1 MKILVTGAAGFI
13 GFHLCKKLL
22 EDKHQILGIDNI
34 NNYYDVKLKKN
45 RLKILLGKKN
55 FKFKKIDISD
65 TNFVKKIYPIAK
77 NFRIIIHLAAQAG
90 VRYSIT
96 HPYKYIESNVKAQIS
111 ILELAKKIKSFEHL
125 IYASSSSVYGSN
137 KKTPFSIDDRVDNPI
152 SLYGASKRSGELITQ
167 SYSKMFNI
175 NCTGLRFFS
184 VYGPWG
190 RPDMAAYI
198 FTKNIFQNKTL
209 DLFNFGRMERDF
221 TFVDL
226 FSGAL
231 SPGLILVLPI
241 GITFYLVW
249 ATVTFIDDIINGITP
264 LIKIKKRKDN
274 IHKIYN
280 LGNNKPQKLLKM
292 ISLLEMLC
300 QRKAK
305 INKKRMQPGDVRH
318 TYANIKE
325 SKKDLRFK
333 PKTNLKEGLEK
344 FVAWYK
350 NYHNI
355 I

>member
-13 GFHLCKKLL
+13 GFHLCEKLL
-22 EDKHQILGIDNI
+22 KDKHQVLGIDNI
-34 NNYYDVKLKKN
+34 NNYYDVKLKKD
-45 RLKILLGKKN
+45 RLKILLKKKF

-77 NFRIIIHLAAQAG
+77 NFKIIIHLAAQAG

-111 ILELAKKIKSFEHL
+111 ILELAKKINSFEHL
-125 IYASSSSVYGSN
+125 IYASSSSVYGAN
-137 KKTPFSIDDRVDNPI
+137 KKIPFSTNDRVDNPV
-152 SLYGASKRSGELITQ
+152 SLYGASKRAGELITQ
-167 SYSKMFNI
+167 SYSRMFSI

-221 TFVDL
+221 TFVN
-226 FSGAL
+226 
-231 SPGLILVLPI
+231 
-241 GITFYLVW
+241 
-249 ATVTFIDDIINGITP
+249 DIISGITP
-264 LIKIKKRKDN
+264 LIKIKKRKSN
-274 IHKIYN
+274 MHKIYN

-292 ISLLEMLC
+292 VSLLEMLC
-300 QRKAK
+300 KRKAR
-305 INKKRMQPGDVRH
+305 INKKGIQLGDVRH

-325 SKKDLRFK
+325 SKKDLKFK
-333 PKTNLKEGLEK
+333 PKTNLKDGLEK
-344 FVAWYK
+344 FVTWYK
-350 NYHNI
+350 DYHNI
-355 I
+355 H

>member
-22 EDKHQILGIDNI
+22 EDKHTVLGIDNI

-55 FKFKKIDISD
+55 FKFKKVDISD

-111 ILELAKKIKSFEHL
+111 ILELAKKIKSFQHL
-125 IYASSSSVYGSN
+125 IYASSSSVYGAN
-137 KKTPFSIDDRVDNPI
+137 KKTPFSINDRVDNPV
-152 SLYGASKRSGELITQ
+152 SLYGASKRAGELIAQ
-167 SYSKMFNI
+167 SYSRMFNI

-198 FTKNIFQNKTL
+198 FTRDIFQNKSL

-221 TFVDL
+221 TF
-226 FSGAL
+226 
-231 SPGLILVLPI
+231 
-241 GITFYLVW
+241 
-249 ATVTFIDDIINGITP
+249 IDDIISGITP
-264 LIKIKKRKDN
+264 LIKTKKRKSN
-274 IHKIYN
+274 LHKIYN
-280 LGNNKPQKLLKM
+280 LGNNKPQQLLKM

-300 QRKAK
+300 ERKAK
-305 INKKRMQPGDVRH
+305 INKKRMQLGDVRH

-325 SKKDLRFK
+325 SKKDLKFK
-333 PKTNLKEGLEK
+333 PKTNLKEGLEQ
-344 FVAWYK
+344 FVNWYK
-350 NYHNI
+350 EYHKIN
-355 I
+355 

>member
-111 ILELAKKIKSFEHL
+111 ILELAKKIKNFEHL

-137 KKTPFSIDDRVDNPI
+137 KKIPFSIDDRVDNPI

-175 NCTGLRFFS
+175 LYCL
-184 VYGPWG
+184 
-190 RPDMAAYI
+190 
-198 FTKNIFQNKTL
+198 
-209 DLFNFGRMERDF
+209 
-221 TFVDL
+221 
-226 FSGAL
+226 L
-231 SPGLILVLPI
+231 S
-241 GITFYLVW
+241 
-249 ATVTFIDDIINGITP
+249 
-264 LIKIKKRKDN
+264 
-274 IHKIYN
+274 
-280 LGNNKPQKLLKM
+280 
-292 ISLLEMLC
+292 
-300 QRKAK
+300 
-305 INKKRMQPGDVRH
+305 
-318 TYANIKE
+318 
-325 SKKDLRFK
+325 
-333 PKTNLKEGLEK
+333 
-344 FVAWYK
+344 
-350 NYHNI
+350 
-355 I
+355 

>member
-152 SLYGASKRSGELITQ
+152 SLYGASKRSGELITK

-221 TFVDL
+221 
-226 FSGAL
+226 
-231 SPGLILVLPI
+231 
-241 GITFYLVW
+241 
-249 ATVTFIDDIINGITP
+249 TFIDDIINGITP

>member
-13 GFHLCKKLL
+13 GFHLCKRLL

-65 TNFVKKIYPIAK
+65 ANFVKKIYPIAK

-221 TFVDL
+221 TF
-226 FSGAL
+226 
-231 SPGLILVLPI
+231 
-241 GITFYLVW
+241 
-249 ATVTFIDDIINGITP
+249 IDDIINGITP

>member
-1 MKILVTGAAGFI
+1 MKILVTGTAGFI
-13 GFHLCKKLL
+13 GFHLCKRLL

-65 TNFVKKIYPIAK
+65 ANFVKKIYPIAK

-221 TFVDL
+221 TF
-226 FSGAL
+226 
-231 SPGLILVLPI
+231 
-241 GITFYLVW
+241 
-249 ATVTFIDDIINGITP
+249 IDDIINGITP

>member
-13 GFHLCKKLL
+13 GFHLCEKLL
-22 EDKHQILGIDNI
+22 EEKYTVLGVDNI
-34 NNYYDVKLKKN
+34 NNYYDVKLKKD
-45 RLKILLGKKN
+45 RLKILLRKTN
-55 FKFKKIDISD
+55 FKFKKLDISD
-65 TNFVKKIYPIAK
+65 NNFVKKIYPIAK
-77 NFRIIIHLAAQAG
+77 NFKVIIHLAAQAG

-125 IYASSSSVYGSN
+125 IYASSSSVYGTN
-137 KKTPFSIDDRVDNPI
+137 KKIPFSINDRVDSPA
-152 SLYGASKRSGELITQ
+152 SLYGASKRAGELITK
-167 SYSKMFNI
+167 SYSRMFNI

-198 FTKNIFQNKTL
+198 FTKNIFQNKTI

-221 TFVDL
+221 TF
-226 FSGAL
+226 
-231 SPGLILVLPI
+231 
-241 GITFYLVW
+241 
-249 ATVTFIDDIINGITP
+249 IDDIISGITP
-264 LIKIKKRKDN
+264 LIKTKKRKSN

-280 LGNNKPQKLLKM
+280 LGNNKPQQLLKM
-292 ISLLEMLC
+292 VSLLEMLC
-300 QRKAK
+300 ERKAK

-325 SKKDLRFK
+325 SKKDLKFK
-333 PKTNLKEGLEK
+333 PKTSLKEGLEK
-344 FVAWYK
+344 FVTWYK

-355 I
+355 T

>member
-13 GFHLCKKLL
+13 GFHLCEKLL
-22 EDKHQILGIDNI
+22 EEKYTVLGVDNI
-34 NNYYDVKLKKN
+34 NNYYDVKLKKD
-45 RLKILLGKKN
+45 RLKILLRKTN
-55 FKFKKIDISD
+55 FKFKKLDISD
-65 TNFVKKIYPIAK
+65 NNFVKKIYPIAK
-77 NFRIIIHLAAQAG
+77 NFKVIIHLAAQAG

-125 IYASSSSVYGSN
+125 IYASSSSVYGTN
-137 KKTPFSIDDRVDNPI
+137 KKIPFSINDRVDSPA
-152 SLYGASKRSGELITQ
+152 SLYGASKRAGELITK
-167 SYSKMFNI
+167 SYSRMFNI

-221 TFVDL
+221 TF
-226 FSGAL
+226 
-231 SPGLILVLPI
+231 
-241 GITFYLVW
+241 
-249 ATVTFIDDIINGITP
+249 IDDIISGITP
-264 LIKIKKRKDN
+264 LIKTKKRKSN

-280 LGNNKPQKLLKM
+280 LGNNKPQQLLKM
-292 ISLLEMLC
+292 VSLLEMLC
-300 QRKAK
+300 ERKAK

-325 SKKDLRFK
+325 SKKDLKFK
-333 PKTNLKEGLEK
+333 PKTSLKEGLEK
-344 FVAWYK
+344 FVTWYK

-355 I
+355 T

>member
-1 MKILVTGAAGFI
+1 MKIFVTGTAGFI
-13 GFHLCKKLL
+13 GFHLCKRLL

-65 TNFVKKIYPIAK
+65 ANFVKKIYPIAK

-221 TFVDL
+221 TF
-226 FSGAL
+226 
-231 SPGLILVLPI
+231 
-241 GITFYLVW
+241 
-249 ATVTFIDDIINGITP
+249 IDDIINGITP

>member
-13 GFHLCKKLL
+13 GFHLCEKLL
-22 EDKHQILGIDNI
+22 EEKYTVLGVDNI
-34 NNYYDVKLKKN
+34 NNYYDVKLKKD
-45 RLKILLGKKN
+45 RLKILLRKTN
-55 FKFKKIDISD
+55 FKFKKLDISD
-65 TNFVKKIYPIAK
+65 NNFVKKIYPIAK
-77 NFRIIIHLAAQAG
+77 NFKVIIHLAAQAG

-125 IYASSSSVYGSN
+125 IYASSSSVYGTN
-137 KKTPFSIDDRVDNPI
+137 KKIPFSINDRVDSPA
-152 SLYGASKRSGELITQ
+152 SLYGASKRAGELITK
-167 SYSKMFNI
+167 SYSRMFNI

-221 TFVDL
+221 TF
-226 FSGAL
+226 
-231 SPGLILVLPI
+231 
-241 GITFYLVW
+241 
-249 ATVTFIDDIINGITP
+249 IDDIISGITP
-264 LIKIKKRKDN
+264 LIKIKKRKSN

-280 LGNNKPQKLLKM
+280 LGNNKPQQLLKM
-292 ISLLEMLC
+292 VSLLEMLC
-300 QRKAK
+300 ERKAK

-325 SKKDLRFK
+325 SKKDLKFK

-344 FVAWYK
+344 FVTWYK

-355 I
+355 T

>member
-13 GFHLCKKLL
+13 GFHLCEKLL
-22 EDKHQILGIDNI
+22 EAKHQILGIDNI

-65 TNFVKKIYPIAK
+65 ANFVKKIYPIAK

-221 TFVDL
+221 TF
-226 FSGAL
+226 
-231 SPGLILVLPI
+231 
-241 GITFYLVW
+241 
-249 ATVTFIDDIINGITP
+249 IDDIINGITP

>member
-13 GFHLCKKLL
+13 GFHLCKRLL

-34 NNYYDVKLKKN
+34 TNYYDVKLKKN

-65 TNFVKKIYPIAK
+65 ANFVKKIYPIAK

-221 TFVDL
+221 TF
-226 FSGAL
+226 
-231 SPGLILVLPI
+231 
-241 GITFYLVW
+241 
-249 ATVTFIDDIINGITP
+249 IDDIINGITP

>member
-13 GFHLCKKLL
+13 GFHLCKRLL

-221 TFVDL
+221 TF
-226 FSGAL
+226 
-231 SPGLILVLPI
+231 
-241 GITFYLVW
+241 
-249 ATVTFIDDIINGITP
+249 IDDIINGITP

>member
-13 GFHLCKKLL
+13 GFHLCEKLL
-22 EDKHQILGIDNI
+22 KDKHQILGIDNI
-34 NNYYDVKLKKN
+34 NNYYDVKLKKD
-45 RLKILLGKKN
+45 RLKILLKKKF

-77 NFRIIIHLAAQAG
+77 NFKIIIHLAAQAG

-111 ILELAKKIKSFEHL
+111 ILELAKKINSFEHL
-125 IYASSSSVYGSN
+125 IYASSSSVYGAN
-137 KKTPFSIDDRVDNPI
+137 KKIPFSTNDRVDNPV
-152 SLYGASKRSGELITQ
+152 SLYGASKRAGELITQ
-167 SYSKMFNI
+167 SYSRMFSI

-221 TFVDL
+221 TFVN
-226 FSGAL
+226 
-231 SPGLILVLPI
+231 
-241 GITFYLVW
+241 
-249 ATVTFIDDIINGITP
+249 DIISGITP
-264 LIKIKKRKDN
+264 LIKIKKRKSN
-274 IHKIYN
+274 MHKIYN

-292 ISLLEMLC
+292 VSLLEMLC
-300 QRKAK
+300 KRKAR
-305 INKKRMQPGDVRH
+305 INKKGIQLGDVRH

-325 SKKDLRFK
+325 SKKDLKFK
-333 PKTNLKEGLEK
+333 PKTNLKDGLEK
-344 FVAWYK
+344 FVTWYK
-350 NYHNI
+350 DYHNI
-355 I
+355 H